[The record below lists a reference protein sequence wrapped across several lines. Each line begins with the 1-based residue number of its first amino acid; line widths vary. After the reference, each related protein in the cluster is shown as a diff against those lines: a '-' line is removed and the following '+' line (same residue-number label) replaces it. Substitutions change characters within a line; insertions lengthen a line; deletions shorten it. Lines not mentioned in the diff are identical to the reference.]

1 MRDEKSEAVQKAKDN
16 SARSYHALH
25 VLNTRPA
32 VTYLAKV
39 QRVEPDHA
47 ETEGGHH

>member
-1 MRDEKSEAVQKAKDN
+1 MAKAVGAGK
-16 SARSYHALH
+16 RGYHALH

-39 QRVEPDHA
+39 KRGPVEEA
-47 ETEGGHH
+47 